1 MPRVAVDEN
10 SRLAIR
16 LKPSDKAILMR
27 AAALEHT
34 NLTSFILNTAIVAA
48 QSAIDRAEHL
58 KHGHGASCAFAKA
71 RPQSSRPAASRVKR
85 SDRAVHVTSQLRMLA
100 RNPRSWI

>member
-1 MPRVAVDEN
+1 MPRVAVDDN

-48 QSAIDRAEHL
+48 QSAIDRAEHITVSERDSL
-58 KHGHGASCAFAKA
+58 KILDLLESPPLPNEKLRAAAKA
-71 RPQSSRPAASRVKR
+71 
-85 SDRAVHVTSQLRMLA
+85 L
-100 RNPRSWI
+100 PRG